1 VRYRTVMEQRV
12 EAIYLYDVQTKRVL
26 ESNEAFRRMM
36 SYTEEELRAVWRYE
50 YSSTA
55 HLR

>member
-1 VRYRTVMEQRV
+1 MEQSV
-12 EAIYLYDVQTKRVL
+12 EASYLYDVQTKRIL

-36 SYTEEELRAVWRYE
+36 GYPCVSSRKPGQDGR
-50 YSSTA
+50 SSTA

>member
-1 VRYRTVMEQRV
+1 MEQRV

-36 SYTEEELRAVWRYE
+36 GYTEEELRSVWRYE